1 MISLAL
7 RLQVVSQAP
16 QHLRSPET
24 QAGMCDGYFAYKY
37 IRFSVISLES
47 GMSGTE
53 YPHESL
59 KVDTELGHIMVICR
73 QAGLPIKLSIHFI
86 CSNLIECVRRVV

>member
-59 KVDTELGHIMVICR
+59 KVDTELGHIMVIC